1 MRDLPN
7 SLVPVLVPDV
17 VVEEGPFGRRGD
29 KSGVHAF
36 GNVGVL
42 VDGAADEFDLQHAPL
57 RVVPNA
63 SEVTR

>member
-1 MRDLPN
+1 MSANALE
-7 SLVPVLVPDV
+7 PVSVPDV
-17 VVEEGPFGRRGD
+17 VVEEGFLGRRSHE
-29 KSGVHAF
+29 SGMHGC

-63 SEVTR
+63 SEVAR